1 MVDVATPSGA
11 AMFDGGAQD
20 KKEKKVIE
28 KPEKPDEETYK
39 AALKKAEKEHAASME
54 KFVSRSPSL
63 SKLWRSSLSKPA
75 QVARQPAATNTDI
88 FFCRMRSKAKS
99 RLQNF
104 QRTLLLGSGNP
115 SSLLN

>member
-1 MVDVATPSGA
+1 MADVATPSGA

-54 KFVSRSPSL
+54 KFVSATPTALITRGGGHFSSRRKSRGSL
-63 SKLWRSSLSKPA
+63 QL
-75 QVARQPAATNTDI
+75 TNSDI
-88 FFCRMRSKAKS
+88 FCAECD
-99 RLQNF
+99 
-104 QRTLLLGSGNP
+104 QRP
-115 SSLLN
+115 S

>member
-1 MVDVATPSGA
+1 LILKALFFFNLSGWRSLAIMADVATPSGA

-54 KFVSRSPSL
+54 KFVSAISTAFISCGGGHFRVGAS
-63 SKLWRSSLSKPA
+63 RE
-75 QVARQPAATNTDI
+75 AA
-88 FFCRMRSKAKS
+88 CRDKY
-99 RLQNF
+99 
-104 QRTLLLGSGNP
+104 
-115 SSLLN
+115 